1 MFSYCIESPQP
12 CVKIDVLSG
21 SNDSKCLT
29 FFEMTQ
35 KKNPKYDTS
44 LTYCEN
50 EFWKDLNKLNGR
62 EK

>member
-1 MFSYCIESPQP
+1 MLDLFW
-12 CVKIDVLSG
+12 
-21 SNDSKCLT
+21 NDP
-29 FFEMTQ
+29 